1 MVIRYEQYLIT
12 LIKVIN
18 KQQRELLRKN
28 LMVKR
33 PQFLGYETFVREV
46 LICFSLLEFQNI
58 GSSSFFTRLTL
69 IGFRVIQTEHG
80 KFPMVSVSI

>member
-12 LIKVIN
+12 LIGVIN
-18 KQQRELLRKN
+18 KQQRELLRKI

-33 PQFLGYETFVREV
+33 PQFLGYKTFVREV
-46 LICFSLLEFQNI
+46 LICFSLLEFQKI
-58 GSSSFFTRLTL
+58 GSSSFFTRLTQ
-69 IGFRVIQTEHG
+69 IEFRVIQTEHG